1 MPEAVARYVL
11 DSDTLSYML
20 KRNVVVI
27 ERLLREVEQ
36 KAEFYLCPVVYYEIL
51 RGLLYRDAKR
61 QLAEFEMLAATLR
74 WKDFERAIWEE
85 AAALWADLCREGH
98 RISSDHDLLIAVYAR
113 QLRATVVTHNVK
125 DFARLGV
132 ALLDWVK

>member
-1 MPEAVARYVL
+1 
-11 DSDTLSYML
+11 ML

-74 WKDFERAIWEE
+74 WKDFERDIWEE
-85 AAALWADLCREGH
+85 QQPFGQTCAGKVTE
-98 RISSDHDLLIAVYAR
+98 SV
-113 QLRATVVTHNVK
+113 ATMTC
-125 DFARLGV
+125 
-132 ALLDWVK
+132 